1 MTPNERGSASL
12 FGAVVLIPLFFVL
25 LTVGVET
32 SRYFGARESLL
43 AHLDKEMTT
52 SLRLNDTEQRAEER
66 LRGRVTDLGYQLADL
81 SVQIKQQGPVL
92 EGVVRGAY
100 QVPIGSLAAWLTGGA
115 SEGIPLVVSSRV
127 RRPRASAL
135 IVLDRSIEAGAN
147 PCDSDGLRART
158 QAVSRL
164 GKRLRDEGMA
174 RIEIAVFPGTAQ
186 ELDILYEGDDL
197 PRCPATDSSL
207 GRVESIQGMSRRY
220 LPESLT
226 FAHQIARLLLNAS
239 EVNVVERRTLIM
251 VASNH
256 SSNVDLFS
264 NTAALVERNT
274 GTQGT
279 SVRSVGILVD
289 QSPDEVSN
297 VAVGSRGRSSLL
309 RMSDEELRSSSFEVA
324 LLRHV
329 QGHTVVAR

>member
-12 FGAVVLIPLFFVL
+12 FGAVVLMPLFFVL

-32 SRYFGARESLL
+32 SRYFGARELLL
-43 AHLDKEMTT
+43 AHLDTEMAT
-52 SLRLNDTEQRAEER
+52 SLRLNDTEERAEER
-66 LRGRVTDLGYQLADL
+66 LRERVTDLGYQLADL
-81 SVQIKQQGPVL
+81 SVGIKRQGSVL
-92 EGVVRGAY
+92 EGVVRGTY
-100 QVPIGSLAAWLTGGA
+100 QAPLGSLAAWLTGGTP
-115 SEGIPLVVSSRV
+115 EGIPLVVYSRI

-197 PRCPATDSSL
+197 PRCPATDFSL
-207 GRVESIQGMSRRY
+207 GRVESVQGVSYRY
-220 LPESLT
+220 LSEPLT
-226 FAHQIARLLLNAS
+226 FAHQIARQLLNAS

-264 NTAALVERNT
+264 NTAALVERDA
-274 GTQGT
+274 GTQGS

-309 RMSDEELRSSSFEVA
+309 RISDEELRSSSFEVA